1 MSGKVENIKPIEFEI
16 VRTNDGADTIFSKK
30 FGEHYHSTAG
40 SLGESIYVYQKQA
53 LEYYLQ
59 LFPDKKQ
66 INIFEVG
73 FGVGLNA
80 FVTLIYALDKDLQIN
95 FYSIEKFPLQ
105 PADLYN
111 FSLGDYQK
119 YQPFFLQIHKTP
131 WNQTVKITST
141 FSLTKIFADW
151 TQYNLDQFLENQMID
166 IVYYDAFSYDTQP
179 EMWTVEMFKKLF
191 EKMSPGGVLTTYAA
205 KGKIKQNLTR
215 AGFFIERLKG
225 AWSKRHMLRA
235 LKPKKGQNVVRFISI
250 SNLKFDNI
258 PINPTTLDLAM
269 KIYNKQIDP
278 YELPPIKVM
287 QLPTGQY
294 LIRDGRHRAA
304 AFKLNGL
311 DRIKAY
317 IFVPKTKQDDHS
329 K

>member
-1 MSGKVENIKPIEFEI
+1 MSGKAVNIKPIDFEI
-16 VRTNDGADTIFSKK
+16 VRTSDGADTIYSKQ

-59 LFPDKKQ
+59 LFPDKKT

-80 FVTLIYALDKDLQIN
+80 FVTLVFALNKDLQIN
-95 FYSIEKFPLQ
+95 YYSIEKFPLQ
-105 PADLYN
+105 PAHLHD
-111 FSLGDYQK
+111 FSLGQYQQ
-119 YQPFFLQIHKTP
+119 YQPFFLQIHQVP
-131 WNQTVKITST
+131 WNQTVKIIPS
-141 FSLTKIFADW
+141 FNLTKIFADW
-151 TQYNLDQFLENQMID
+151 TKYDLDQILENQNID

-179 EMWTVEMFKKLF
+179 EMWTVEVFKKLF
-191 EKMSPGGVLTTYAA
+191 EKMTPGGVLTTYAA
-205 KGKIKQNLTR
+205 KGKIKQNLTQ

-235 LKPKKGQNVVRFISI
+235 LKPKKHQNIIRFISI
-250 SNLKFDNI
+250 SNIKFDNI
-258 PINPTTLDLAM
+258 PLNPATLDLAM

-278 YELPPIKVM
+278 NQLKPIKVM
-287 QLPTGQY
+287 KLPSGQY

-317 IFVPKTKQDDHS
+317 IFLPKTKQSDH
-329 K
+329 